1 MSPPLSLLV
10 EELATFADLGT
21 TPPQPHDL
29 GDSFSLRMFRE
40 GEELELEFHEYPMG
54 KVSERVL
61 ETGRTRS
68 HASYRAL
75 LASDR
80 FGNLRHWTYNQT
92 RSLQRITSDDRP
104 ITVKGILDS
113 SEDSMNVREIDDFLV
128 SQSIP
133 KQSVQIML
141 IDGPAGIGKTR
152 FIESLAALRA
162 KNFLKQQR
170 PLILHV
176 QSRGRVLTFLQDL
189 IAFSLQRMRLSVTF
203 DQLPVLV
210 RHGLVTLAIDGF
222 DELGDPNGYD
232 LAWSQVS
239 ELVNQVRGN
248 GTLILAGR
256 ETFIGRERIT
266 KNIRSL
272 QEHRDMINAFSLQ
285 PPNPET
291 ARNWLRGRGW
301 TNDHLS
307 SVEELFEVGSYALR
321 PFFLSQLADPE
332 VVSTIGVD
340 PTGNPLSFLVNL
352 MVNREAD
359 KFGDAVNNVLS
370 EDDRRQYVRL
380 QLREVARFM
389 ADDQTEAIDERMLA
403 WLVEVVMH
411 ALSPDASNQ
420 EVLAM
425 LKNRVSV
432 MAFLENDDSPN
443 YRRFAH
449 TQLLNHFLGDET
461 IDAITNYEIPK
472 YVRRNILGADFLAAF
487 SDLVMYKSQSDHDL
501 IKNFFDMASRC
512 AKEYM
517 YNDRGAR
524 NIGAWLVTVL
534 PALDD
539 SDSVTLHDL
548 DIDEAFLRGT
558 CPSAVIDEVVVN
570 QLDVQGA
577 DLQDLLFK
585 KSVSIGTLIVNDLT
599 RVPPSFPPPV
609 RLQYEGPSPQQSRVM
624 FDPDEIKSWL
634 GRHGK
639 DLLPP
644 MEDSGLVPNELR
656 HHPVV
661 KLLERACRNRS
672 YWISTEGDSHFDGFV
687 KDPHWH
693 IIYELLRKH
702 ELVRIENRQVS
713 GRNSVFFHIKKP
725 TDILN
730 ESRDDDV
737 RGFYASL
744 VGMIREGS

>member
-1 MSPPLSLLV
+1 MNLID
-10 EELATFADLGT
+10 ELATFADLGT

-29 GDSFSLRMFRE
+29 GDSFTLRLFRD
-40 GEELELEFHEYPMG
+40 GEHLELEFHEDLTG
-54 KVSERVL
+54 KVTERSL
-61 ETGRTRS
+61 ETGKTRT

-75 LASDR
+75 LASER
-80 FGNLRHWTYNQT
+80 FGHLRQWTHNQI
-92 RSLQRITSDDRP
+92 RSLQRITSDDHP
-104 ITVKGILDS
+104 IIVKGVLDCV
-113 SEDSMNVREIDDFLV
+113 EDAMNVREVDDFLV
-128 SQSIP
+128 SKSLPQE
-133 KQSVQIML
+133 SVQVML

-152 FIESLAALRA
+152 FIESLAASRA
-162 KNFLKQQR
+162 KNYLKTQR

-189 IAFSLQRMRLSVTF
+189 IAFSLQRIRVSVTF

-210 RHGLVTLAIDGF
+210 RHGLITLAIDGF

-266 KNIRSL
+266 KNVTSL
-272 QEHRDMINAFSLQ
+272 QVRRDLINAFSLQ

-291 ARNWLRGRGW
+291 ARNWLRSRNW
-301 TNDHLS
+301 TNDDLS

-321 PFFLSQLADPE
+321 PFFLSQLADRE
-332 VVSTIGVD
+332 VLSTIRRD

-352 MVNREAD
+352 MIDREAD
-359 KFGDAVNNVLS
+359 KFGEAVNNVMTP
-370 EDDRRQYVRL
+370 EKRRHYVRR
-380 QLREVARFM
+380 QLREIARFM

-411 ALSPDASNQ
+411 AVSPESSNP

-432 MAFLENDDSPN
+432 MAFLENDDVPN

-461 IDAITNYEIPK
+461 IDAVTNDEIPK

-487 SDLVMYKSQSDHDL
+487 SDLVMYKSRSHHSD
-501 IKNFFDMASRC
+501 IKGFFDAASRY
-512 AKEYM
+512 ARDYT
-517 YNDRGAR
+517 YHDRGAR
-524 NIGAWLVTVL
+524 NIGAWLVTAL

-539 SDSVTLHDL
+539 GDSVTLHNL

-570 QLDVQGA
+570 QLDAQGA
-577 DLQDLLFK
+577 DLQELYFK
-585 KSVSIGTLIVNDLT
+585 SASIGTLIVNDLT
-599 RVPPSFPPPV
+599 LVSPTCPRPA
-609 RLQYEGPSPQQSRVM
+609 RLQYEGPGPRLSRVM
-624 FDPDEIKSWL
+624 FDPDEIVSWL
-634 GRHGK
+634 NGHGRDPSPPSD
-639 DLLPP
+639 DL
-644 MEDSGLVPNELR
+644 GLVPSDLR
-656 HHPVV
+656 NHPMV
-661 KLLERACRNRS
+661 KLLGKACRNRS
-672 YWISTEGDSHFDGFV
+672 YWISEEGDSHFDGFV

-693 IIYELLRKH
+693 LIYGLLKEH
-702 ELVRIENRQVS
+702 ELVRVEYRQVS
-713 GRNSVFFHIKKP
+713 GRKNVFFHIKKAS
-725 TDILN
+725 DILAEQADN
-730 ESRDDDV
+730 DIRA
-737 RGFYASL
+737 FYASL
-744 VGMIREGS
+744 VAEMRKDT